1 MTKDLFLFLY
11 CVLGCGLLLY
21 PAQAQEGAV
30 STPFEPGETVTFG
43 VYSNGILKVGSGRLA
58 LKAPVREKNEIFQC
72 VDFRVTSF
80 SVNDHEMILGKEDFT
95 SPVRVTRDIRV
106 FGRDEDIVERYSAD
120 GRRVVIEKKVGGHDP
135 EKVLIESELPLDN
148 VLLLIY
154 RLRRDPALSVGRE
167 YAIRLPTTVFKL
179 VVKEKK
185 PIRVPLGRF
194 DAFYIESIPKKY
206 RIWLSADSR
215 RMPLRIQGLVAGGM
229 VYLAA
234 VSVEPPLFV

>member
-1 MTKDLFLFLY
+1 MLMC
-11 CVLGCGLLLY
+11 CVMCCCGY
-21 PAQAQEGAV
+21 DPSAHAQGVGDKQA
-30 STPFEPGETVTFG
+30 FETGEVICFG
-43 VYSNGILKVGSGRLA
+43 VYSNGILKVGSGRLE
-58 LKAPVREKNEIFQC
+58 LKGPVIGEKETFRH
-72 VDFRVTSF
+72 VDFKVTSF

-95 SPVRVTRDIRV
+95 SPVRVIRDIRV
-106 FGRDEDIVERYSAD
+106 FGRDEDIVERYSAE
-120 GRRVVIEKKVGGHDP
+120 GRRVVIEKKVEGRQAV
-135 EKVLIESELPLDN
+135 ETIIESERPLDN

-167 YAIRLPTTVFKL
+167 FTIHLPTTVFKL

-215 RMPLRIQGLVAGGM
+215 RLPLRIQGLVAGGM
-229 VYLAA
+229 AYLAA
-234 VSVEPPLFV
+234 VSVEPPLSG